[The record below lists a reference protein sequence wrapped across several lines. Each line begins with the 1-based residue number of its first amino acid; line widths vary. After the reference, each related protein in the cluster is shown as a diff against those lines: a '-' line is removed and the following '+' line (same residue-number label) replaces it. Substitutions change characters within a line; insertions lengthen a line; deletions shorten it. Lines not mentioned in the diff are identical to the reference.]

1 MPLDLEVDL
10 LTALERTDRPVA
22 EVIFFSLEDARQE
35 RQGLTGYPG
44 ARSVLADLYMSSL
57 GHAIAKSGPLSQFV
71 LGCFLLTGG
80 YVERE
85 VLERRF
91 DARAAVA
98 LDDATG
104 HCHEAADSDDP
115 WTVARLALELEE
127 IARRHGLV
135 TRVEE
140 SATRTQHKAAAEHDA
155 KQATEGVDTVRMLSP
170 IVHDSQ
176 SYQDTRRSA
185 EDAVQRGPADV
196 ASEESTEQL
205 LRVSQAPEVFLPN
218 GQGGRLVV
226 APIPK
231 AFAGFSS
238 EGHEAIAATARA
250 WDLAQRRV
258 SGELFPL
265 FAANQRRGLRC
276 WSTPRPRCSA
286 PAAARAPAPHGPCPP
301 RCSEPGPWRSSAT
314 SCRSISRSPCSTGAS
329 RPGWTTP
336 RRPIARRD
344 PPPPPVSA
352 AVREP
357 PPTGSSRR

>member
-1 MPLDLEVDL
+1 
-10 LTALERTDRPVA
+10 
-22 EVIFFSLEDARQE
+22 
-35 RQGLTGYPG
+35 
-44 ARSVLADLYMSSL
+44 MSSL

-98 LDDATG
+98 LADATG

-115 WTVARLALELEE
+115 WTVARLALALEE

-205 LRVSQAPEVFLPN
+205 LRASHAP
-218 GQGGRLVV
+218 Q
-226 APIPK
+226 
-231 AFAGFSS
+231 
-238 EGHEAIAATARA
+238 
-250 WDLAQRRV
+250 QR
-258 SGELFPL
+258 
-265 FAANQRRGLRC
+265 
-276 WSTPRPRCSA
+276 PRPDAGPGTPSAHRTELPANGAWGRGRAPTPDSPAVARRA
-286 PAAARAPAPHGPCPP
+286 PAAAPPAPAALGERPRLRGPD
-301 RCSEPGPWRSSAT
+301 RSDGLDY
-314 SCRSISRSPCSTGAS
+314 GA
-329 RPGWTTP
+329 G
-336 RRPIARRD
+336 RRFAGR
-344 PPPPPVSA
+344 
-352 AVREP
+352 
-357 PPTGSSRR
+357 T